1 MTQIRVMKDD
11 PGGGMRRVLVW
22 DLPTRLFHWTLASL
36 VAFSWWSGEQGGPW
50 LEWHFWSGYGVLSL
64 VLFRI
69 AWGLVGSTTARFANF
84 VKGPRASIDH
94 IRELLGP
101 NAPHDLGHN
110 PVGGWMIVV
119 MLAVLLTQAS
129 LGLFAD
135 DKLLQVGPLNHLLPP
150 SLGSRLTTFHNWGG
164 KVVLW
169 LVIVHV
175 AAVGVYLLWKR
186 QNLVGPMLSGY
197 KRVPAEMPVALIF
210 VRPIL
215 ALLVL
220 LAAALLVWLLI
231 FLLGE

>member
-1 MTQIRVMKDD
+1 MAQISIMKDD
-11 PGGGMRRVLVW
+11 SGGMRRVRVW
-22 DLPTRLFHWTLASL
+22 DLPTRLFHWTLACL

-69 AWGLVGSTTARFANF
+69 AWGLVGSTTARFAHF
-84 VKGPRASIDH
+84 VKGPRAGLEH

-101 NAPHDLGHN
+101 GAPRDLGHN
-110 PVGGWMIVV
+110 PVGGWMIIV
-119 MLAVLLTQAS
+119 MLAVLLVQAS

-135 DKLLQVGPLNHLLPP
+135 DKLLQVGPFNHLLPP
-150 SLGSRLTTFHNWGG
+150 SVGSRLTTFHNWGG

-175 AAVGVYLLWKR
+175 AAVGIYLLWKR
-186 QNLVGPMLSGY
+186 QNLIGPMLSGY
-197 KRVPAEMPVALIF
+197 KLVPANVPAMLNF
-210 VRPIL
+210 VRPVL

-220 LAAALLVWLLI
+220 LAVVFAVWLLI
-231 FLLGE
+231 FILGE